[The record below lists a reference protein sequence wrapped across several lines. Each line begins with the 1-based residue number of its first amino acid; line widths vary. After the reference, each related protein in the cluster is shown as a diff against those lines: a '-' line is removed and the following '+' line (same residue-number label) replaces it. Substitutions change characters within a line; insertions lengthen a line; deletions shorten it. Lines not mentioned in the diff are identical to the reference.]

1 MVIQML
7 SNDDLSDKTYNQMKT
22 LNILIIEEY
31 FQANLIIRN
40 QQLLTK

>member
-31 FQANLIIRN
+31 F
-40 QQLLTK
+40 